1 MVTTLRIDSRF
12 RGPPTSGNGG
22 YVAGL
27 LAERL
32 GGSDCQVTLHK
43 PPPLDRDLELRFDG
57 ADRSLWDGDDLIA
70 AAKPAVVK
78 VEPPPPPD
86 LIAAEAASARFAG
99 HTGHIFPD
107 CFVCGPE
114 RMVGDGLRI
123 FAGPLGP
130 TMVTAPWQ
138 PSSDLCD
145 YDGVLRARFL
155 WAALDCPGYF
165 AVQDRSGPAVLGR
178 FAVHV
183 EHWPR
188 CDRPLVVAGW
198 PISSDGRKHHAATAL
213 YADKRVVAV
222 GHAIWISLEAQLS
235 D

>member
-22 YVAGL
+22 YVAGM
-27 LAERL
+27 LAEAL
-32 GGSDCQVTLHK
+32 GGSDCQVTLRK
-43 PPPLDRDLELRFDG
+43 PPPLDRDLELRSDG
-57 ADRSLWDGDDLIA
+57 VDRSLWDGDELIA
-70 AAKPAVVK
+70 VAKPAVIK

-99 HTGHIFPD
+99 HAVHIFPG

-114 RMVGDGLRI
+114 RIVGDGLRI
-123 FAGPLGP
+123 FAGPLGS

-145 YDGVLRARFL
+145 GDGVLRARFL
-155 WAALDCPGYF
+155 WAVSTARAILLCMT
-165 AVQDRSGPAVLGR
+165 ARARRCWGR

-183 EHWPR
+183 R
-188 CDRPLVVAGW
+188 ALAQVRQAARRRRAGPL
-198 PISSDGRKHHAATAL
+198 AATGGASCC
-213 YADKRVVAV
+213 YAHCTLMSA
-222 GHAIWISLEAQLS
+222 
-235 D
+235 